1 MGEDERKET
10 GERGRT
16 DARAESF
23 EGASEDASDEPSKD
37 AAGKSVKDA
46 ADESVNDAADES
58 AEGAAEPVPGLFRN
72 YISFAGSAIAAAG
85 LVSIVLMLLL
95 DLFSN
100 EGRYNPYVGIF
111 TYILFPSVM
120 VFGLLLVPLGMLW
133 ERRRRRR
140 LAPGQFGRFP
150 ILDLNNPRRRRSFM
164 TTLLLLFIFLFLSAF
179 GSYRAFEHTESVQFC
194 GQTCHTVM
202 KPEFTAYQASAHARV
217 RCVEC
222 HVGPGAGWYVRSKLS
237 GAYQLYSVTFN
248 KYPRPIKSPVHN
260 LRPAQETCEQ
270 CHWPAKFFGAQL
282 KVFNHYAF
290 DERNTLR
297 QTRMLINVG
306 GGDPAT
312 GAVAGIHWHMNIG
325 NEITYASA
333 DEQRQVIPWVR
344 MKSRDGTV
352 REFRLE
358 GAPFTPEQVNDLPQ
372 RRMDCV
378 DCHNR
383 PSHVYVP
390 PDRAVDNSL
399 TAGKIDASLPFVKRQ
414 AVEVL
419 SASYTTTDEAV
430 AAISRNLDAF
440 YRENYPEVYAQKSDA
455 IRSAVAEVQR
465 IYQTYFF
472 PEMKT
477 DWHTHPD
484 NLSHFYYQGCFRC
497 HDGQHKSADGRVI
510 RNECNICHTVL
521 DQTNGGAQV
530 AVVDGKFT
538 HPVNLG
544 DLSGMNCTAC
554 HKHTRAFQ
562 HPVNLGDL
570 SRFKCTDCHAGKNWT
585 LEGD

>member
-1 MGEDERKET
+1 MSQTSEPE
-10 GERGRT
+10 
-16 DARAESF
+16 
-23 EGASEDASDEPSKD
+23 EGAT
-37 AAGKSVKDA
+37 
-46 ADESVNDAADES
+46 
-58 AEGAAEPVPGLFRN
+58 PVTKAPGLFRN
-72 YISFAGSAIAAAG
+72 YVSFAGAAIAAAG

-95 DLFSN
+95 ELMGGP
-100 EGRYNPYVGIF
+100 EAGHNPYVGIF
-111 TYILFPSVM
+111 TYILFPTV
-120 VFGLLLVPLGMLW
+120 VGFGIVIVVLGMLW

-140 LAPGQFGRFP
+140 LAPGDIRRFP
-150 ILDLNNPRRRRSFM
+150 VLDLNDPRRRRSFITFM
-164 TTLLLLFIFLFLSAF
+164 LLSFVFLFMSAF

-202 KPEFTAYQASAHARV
+202 KPEFTAYQASPHARV
-217 RCVEC
+217 KCVEC

-237 GAYQLYSVTFN
+237 GAYQLYAVAFN
-248 KYPRPIKSPVHN
+248 KYPRPIKSPVHD

-282 KVFNHYAF
+282 KVFNRYAY
-290 DERNTLR
+290 DEQNTLR

-325 NEITYASA
+325 NEIVYASA

-344 MKSRDGTV
+344 AKSLDGTV
-352 REFRLE
+352 TEYRLE
-358 GAPFTPEQVNDLPQ
+358 GAPFTPQQVAGMPR

-390 PDRAVDNSL
+390 PDRAINDSL

-414 AVEVL
+414 AVAVL
-419 SASYTTTDEAV
+419 SANYSTTDEAV
-430 AAISRNLDAF
+430 AAIAQNLDAF
-440 YRENYPEVYAQKSDA
+440 YRQSYPEVYARKADA
-455 IRSAVAEVQR
+455 VRAAIAEVQR
-465 IYQTYFF
+465 VYQTYFF

-477 DWHTHPD
+477 DWRTHPD

-497 HDGQHKSADGRVI
+497 HDGQHKSDDGTPI

-521 DQTNGGAQV
+521 DQSEGDKKV
-530 AVVDGKFT
+530 AVQDGKFA

-544 DLSGMNCTAC
+544 DLSGMTCTAC

-562 HPVNLGDL
+562 HPLNLGDL
-570 SRFKCTDCHAGKNWT
+570 SQFKCTDCHAGKNWA
-585 LEGD
+585 LDAADAAY